1 MKITFEPKGWEDY
14 QYWQM
19 HDQKMLIKINSLILD
34 ARRSPFRGIG
44 KPEPLKG
51 DLKGWWSR
59 RIDDEHRLVYRLIG
73 TGNDQRIEVA
83 QCRWHY

>member
-1 MKITFEPKGWEDY
+1 MKIAFESRGWSDY
-14 QYWQM
+14 QYWQS
-19 HDQKMLIKINSLILD
+19 HDQKMVAKINALIAD
-34 ARRSPFRGIG
+34 ARRSPFRGLG

-59 RIDDEHRLVYRLIG
+59 RIDDEHRLIYRLIG
-73 TGNDQRIEVA
+73 TGNDQQIEVS

>member
-1 MKITFEPKGWEDY
+1 MKIAFESRGWSDY
-14 QYWQM
+14 QYWQS
-19 HDQKMLIKINSLILD
+19 HEQKILAKINALIAD
-34 ARRSPFRGIG
+34 ARRSPFRGLG

-59 RIDDEHRLVYRLIG
+59 RIDDEHRLIYRLIG
-73 TGNDQRIEVA
+73 TGNDQQIEVS

>member
-1 MKITFEPKGWEDY
+1 MKIAFESRGWSDY
-14 QYWQM
+14 QYWQS
-19 HDQKMLIKINSLILD
+19 HDQKILAKINALIAD
-34 ARRSPFRGIG
+34 ARRSPFRGLG

-59 RIDDEHRLVYRLIG
+59 RIDDEHRLIYRLIG
-73 TGNDQRIEVA
+73 TGNDQQIEVS